1 MNLNYLFYNEY
12 FNFLVDSHAKKPT
25 EIDKAIVHM
34 QVSEQAGEDI
44 PCNSFCMQTTYPGLL
59 FGVGNAHDV
68 SNLQVE
74 NAKSAIKIGFTFDY
88 VTGLPV
94 IPGSS
99 IKGVLR
105 SAFSNHPEYVL
116 DCLGWEENEENKTI
130 IGEIEKLIFG
140 DKKDIDTRVQDTFLP
155 AVPIKAGKG
164 NRLIGEDYVTS
175 HKAENE
181 RYNGLIEPNPVK
193 MLKVIPEV
201 VYKFRFLLKDT
212 VFSSGNGSI
221 TLSVEQKLKLFQ
233 QIIEDL
239 SVGAKTNVGYGVMIP
254 VTDVDENKILV
265 LGEPQFTD
273 PQLEKKKKDSVQ
285 KGEMETKICAN
296 PGCNNKVTKNKQ
308 TGKWNRLCYSC
319 FSKGRK

>member
-12 FNFLVDSHAKKPT
+12 FNFLVDSHAKTPT
-25 EIDKAIVHM
+25 EIDEAIVHM

-59 FGVGNAHDV
+59 FGIGNAHDV
-68 SNLQVE
+68 SKLQVE

-88 VTGLPV
+88 VTGLPI
-94 IPGSS
+94 IPGSTV
-99 IKGVLR
+99 KGVLR
-105 SAFSNHPEYVL
+105 SAFSNHPDYVL
-116 DCLGWEENEENKTI
+116 DCLGWEENEENK
-130 IGEIEKLIFG
+130 EHLAQIEKLLFG
-140 DKKDIDTRVQDTFLP
+140 DNKEIDTRVQDVFLS
-155 AVPIKAGKG
+155 AVPIKAGKD
-164 NRLIGEDYVTS
+164 NRLMGDDYVTS
-175 HKAENE
+175 HKAEDE

-193 MLKVIPEV
+193 MLKVIPGV

-212 VFSSGNGSI
+212 VLPCENDSI
-221 TLSVEQKLKLFQ
+221 ILSAAQKLKLFQ

-239 SVGAKTNVGYGVMIP
+239 GMGAKTNVGYGNMIP
-254 VTDVDENKILV
+254 VTVEDANKMLV
-265 LGEPQFTD
+265 LGEPHFE
-273 PQLEKKKKDSVQ
+273 EKKEKSAQNGKTEQ
-285 KGEMETKICAN
+285 RICAN